1 MTFKIASCLLGI
13 YTNTSCL
20 GQAGSKLSGR
30 VRAACTAAWDF
41 SQRACQLLMNS
52 HSVLSSSPPPSGA
65 LVLQFVKIS
74 QCVWRGNKVQ
84 WRYKGPVCQQK
95 SAGWSHFLHH
105 SVSGIIF
112 FRASVSLKIKATLD
126 SPPGRASN
134 LGKCPLSFISH
145 GALWE
150 SGCIGGQ
157 KCWVEWLVWRFSS
170 IPRVVFLGQWEQGL
184 FTLGNSSEKTL
195 TL

>member
-20 GQAGSKLSGR
+20 GQAGSKWSGR

-52 HSVLSSSPPPSGA
+52 HSVLSSVPPLWGPGTA
-65 LVLQFVKIS
+65 VCKIS

-95 SAGWSHFLHH
+95 GAGWSHFLHH

-112 FRASVSLKIKATLD
+112 FHASVSLKIKATLD
-126 SPPGRASN
+126 SPPGRASK

-145 GALWE
+145 ATLWE
-150 SGCIGGQ
+150 LGCIGGQ
-157 KCWVEWLVWRFSS
+157 KCWVEWLVWCFSS
-170 IPRVVFLGQWEQGL
+170 IPRVVFLGQCEQGL
-184 FTLGNSSEKTL
+184 FTLGTSSEKTQ